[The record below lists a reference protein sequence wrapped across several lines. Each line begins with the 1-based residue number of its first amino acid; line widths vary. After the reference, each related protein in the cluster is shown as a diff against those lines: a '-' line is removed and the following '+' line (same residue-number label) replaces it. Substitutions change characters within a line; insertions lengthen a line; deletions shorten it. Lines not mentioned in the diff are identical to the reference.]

1 MSKLLLFQGGGPG
14 SMERGTPSPTGSGG
28 APQSLSTNGGTN
40 STTSMVEAE
49 PVMYCEPAFWCAIS
63 YYEMQTR
70 VGETFHASQPSI
82 TVDGFTDPSNADR
95 YMSYEMNIHKEG
107 KQIIYR
113 YQII

>member
-1 MSKLLLFQGGGPG
+1 MD
-14 SMERGTPSPTGSGG
+14 RGTPSPTGSGG
-28 APQSLSTNGGTN
+28 APQSLTTNGGPGGTN
-40 STTSMVEAE
+40 STSMVEAE

-95 YMSYEMNIHKEG
+95 YQPSIVGCDLKLCINFFPLPLTI
-107 KQIIYR
+107 
-113 YQII
+113 